1 MGKTII
7 RNMTEGSVFR
17 QLAAFSLPLL
27 LANSL
32 QTLYTTV
39 DTLVVGRFVG
49 TAALSAVST
58 CGELVNFYS
67 MIGMGLAS
75 AGQIIIAQFVGKDDK
90 ESVGKTI
97 GAMFS
102 TLTVLAVL
110 FSALCI
116 LTLDRQLQWIKLP
129 AEALADGRRYTLVSA
144 VGFVFIYGYNAVSAA
159 LRGMG
164 DSKRPLLFVAIASVA
179 NLLLDLLFVLGFGW
193 GAFGAALATILGQGF
208 SLVSSVIYLYRR
220 KDAFCFDFRLRSF
233 RPERRYLK
241 MLLQLG
247 VPTAAQFAAILIS
260 VLFIGAQINSFG
272 VAASASNG
280 IANKLENILRIVSNS
295 VGTAGSAMIAQN
307 LAAKQHKRVEKIL
320 GWVMVICVSWAALC
334 SAAILLLPRQIFSL
348 FNRDA
353 AVLEYAVIYGPV
365 GVLCY
370 MSNGLRA
377 TANALINGIGF
388 AALSLTSGLLD
399 GVAAR
404 IGFSLL
410 LGVGFGM
417 GLLGFWIGSALAGY
431 VPVVIGLVYFLSG
444 RWKTHRLITHQENEK
459 TKA

>member
-1 MGKTII
+1 MNNTII
-7 RNMTEGSVFR
+7 RNMTEGSVLR
-17 QLAAFSLPLL
+17 QLVAFSLPLL

-58 CGELVNFYS
+58 CGELVNFYG

-75 AGQIIIAQFVGKDDK
+75 AGQIIIAQFVGKNDK
-90 ESVGKTI
+90 SSVGKTI

-102 TLTVLAVL
+102 SLTVLAVL

-116 LTLDRQLQWIKLP
+116 LTLDWQLRWIKLP
-129 AEALADGRRYTLVSA
+129 AEALADGKRYTLVSA

-164 DSKRPLLFVAIASVA
+164 DSRRPLLFVTIASVA

-193 GAFGAALATILGQGF
+193 GAFGAALATVMGQAF

-220 KDAFCFDFRLRSF
+220 KAAFCFDFRPRSF
-233 RPERRYLK
+233 WPERRYLK

-247 VPTAAQFAAILIS
+247 IPTAAQFAAILIS

-272 VAASASNG
+272 VAASAANG

-307 LAAKQHKRVEKIL
+307 LAAKEHKRVEKIL
-320 GWVMVICVSWAALC
+320 GWVMIICVSWAAVC
-334 SAAILLLPRQIFSL
+334 SGVIFLLPRQIFCL
-348 FNRDA
+348 FNRDTE
-353 AVLEYAVIYGPV
+353 VLEYAVLYGPV

-388 AALSLTSGLLD
+388 AALSLASGLLD
-399 GVAAR
+399 GVVAR

-410 LGVGFGM
+410 LGVICGM

-431 VPVVIGLVYFLSG
+431 VPVVIGLIYFLSG
-444 RWKTHRLITHQENEK
+444 RWKTHRLITHQE
-459 TKA
+459 T

>member
-1 MGKTII
+1 MNNTII
-7 RNMTEGSVFR
+7 RNMTEGSILR
-17 QLAAFSLPLL
+17 QLVAFSLPLL
-27 LANSL
+27 VANSL
-32 QTLYTTV
+32 QTIYTTV

-49 TAALSAVST
+49 TAALAAVST
-58 CGELVNFYS
+58 CGELVNFYG

-75 AGQIIIAQFVGKDDK
+75 AGQIIIAQFVGKKDK
-90 ESVGKTI
+90 SSVGKTI
-97 GAMFS
+97 GAMLS
-102 TLTVLAVL
+102 SLTVLAVL

-116 LTLDRQLQWIKLP
+116 LTLDWQLRWIKLP
-129 AEALADGRRYTLVSA
+129 AEALVDGKRYTLVSA

-164 DSKRPLLFVAIASVA
+164 DSRRPLLFVTIASVA

-193 GAFGAALATILGQGF
+193 GAFGAALATIMGQAF

-220 KDAFCFDFRLRSF
+220 KAAFCFDFRLRSF
-233 RPERRYLK
+233 WPERRYLK

-247 VPTAAQFAAILIS
+247 IPTAAQFAAILIS

-272 VAASASNG
+272 VAASAANG

-307 LAAKQHKRVEKIL
+307 LAAKEHKRVEKIL
-320 GWVMVICVSWAALC
+320 GWVMIICVSWAAVC
-334 SAAILLLPRQIFSL
+334 SGVIFLLPRQIFCL
-348 FNRDA
+348 FNRDTEVLKY
-353 AVLEYAVIYGPV
+353 AVLYGPV

-388 AALSLTSGLLD
+388 AALSLASGLLD
-399 GVAAR
+399 GVVAR

-410 LGVGFGM
+410 LGVICGM

-431 VPVVIGLVYFLSG
+431 VPVVIGLIYFLSG
-444 RWKTHRLITHQENEK
+444 RWKTHRLITHQE
-459 TKA
+459 T

>member
-1 MGKTII
+1 MEQTII
-7 RNMTEGSVFR
+7 RNMTQGSVLR

-39 DTLVVGRFVG
+39 DALVVGRFVG

-58 CGELVNFYS
+58 CGELVNFYG
-67 MIGMGLAS
+67 MIGIGLAS
-75 AGQIIIAQFVGKDDK
+75 AGQIIIAQFVGKNDK
-90 ESVGKTI
+90 ASVGKTI

-102 TLTVLAVL
+102 TLTLLAVL
-110 FSALCI
+110 FSILCI
-116 LTLDRQLQWIKLP
+116 LTLDQQLRWIKLP
-129 AEALADGRRYTLVSA
+129 AEALAEGRSYTLVSA
-144 VGFVFIYGYNAVSAA
+144 AGFVFIYGYNAVSAA

-164 DSKRPLLFVAIASVA
+164 DSKRPLLFVAIASVT

-193 GAFGAALATILGQGF
+193 GAFGVALATIIGQAF
-208 SLVSSVIYLYRR
+208 SVVASVFYLYRR
-220 KDAFCFDFRLRSF
+220 RDAFCFDFRLHSF
-233 RPERRYLK
+233 QPEGRYLK

-247 VPTAAQFAAILIS
+247 IPTAAQFGAILIS

-272 VAASASNG
+272 VAASAANG

-307 LAAKQHKRVEKIL
+307 LAAKEHKRVEKIL
-320 GWVMVICVSWAALC
+320 GWVMVICVSWAVLC
-334 SAAILLLPRQIFSL
+334 SGAILMLPRQIFSL
-348 FNRDA
+348 FNRDG
-353 AVLEYAVIYGPV
+353 AVLEYAVLYGPV

-377 TANALINGIGF
+377 TANTLINGIGF
-388 AALSLTSGLLD
+388 AALSLTAGLLD
-399 GVAAR
+399 GVVAR

-410 LGVGFGM
+410 LGITFGM
-417 GLLGFWIGSALAGY
+417 GLMGFWIGSALAGY

-444 RWKTHRLITHQENEK
+444 NWKTHRLITHQEEV
-459 TKA
+459 

>member
-1 MGKTII
+1 MNNTII
-7 RNMTEGSVFR
+7 RNMTEGSILR
-17 QLAAFSLPLL
+17 QLVAFSLPLL
-27 LANSL
+27 VANCL
-32 QTLYTTV
+32 QTIYTTV

-49 TAALSAVST
+49 TAALAAVST
-58 CGELVNFYS
+58 CGELVNFYG

-75 AGQIIIAQFVGKDDK
+75 AGQIIIAQFVGKNDK
-90 ESVGKTI
+90 SSVGKTI
-97 GAMFS
+97 GAMLS
-102 TLTVLAVL
+102 SLTVLAVL

-116 LTLDRQLQWIKLP
+116 LTLDWQLRWIKLP
-129 AEALADGRRYTLVSA
+129 AEALADGKRYTLVSA

-164 DSKRPLLFVAIASVA
+164 DSRRPLLFVTIASVA

-193 GAFGAALATILGQGF
+193 GAFGAALATIMGQAF
-208 SLVSSVIYLYRR
+208 SLMSSVIYLYRR
-220 KDAFCFDFRLRSF
+220 KAAFCFDFRLRSF
-233 RPERRYLK
+233 WPERRYLK

-247 VPTAAQFAAILIS
+247 IPTAAQFAAILIS

-272 VAASASNG
+272 VAASAANG

-307 LAAKQHKRVEKIL
+307 LAAKEHKRVEKIL
-320 GWVMVICVSWAALC
+320 GWVMIICVSWAAVC
-334 SAAILLLPRQIFSL
+334 SGVIFLLPRQIFCL
-348 FNRDA
+348 FNRDTEVLKY
-353 AVLEYAVIYGPV
+353 AVLYGPV

-388 AALSLTSGLLD
+388 AALSLASGLLD
-399 GVAAR
+399 GVVAR

-410 LGVGFGM
+410 LGVICGM

-431 VPVVIGLVYFLSG
+431 VPVVIGLIYFLSG
-444 RWKTHRLITHQENEK
+444 RWKTHRLITHQE
-459 TKA
+459 T

>member
-1 MGKTII
+1 MEKTMIQ
-7 RNMTEGSVFR
+7 NMTEGSVFR
-17 QLAAFSLPLL
+17 QLATFSLPLL

-58 CGELVNFYS
+58 CGELVNFYG

-75 AGQIIIAQFVGKDDK
+75 AGQIIIAQFVGKNDK
-90 ESVGKTI
+90 VSIGKTI

-102 TLTVLAVL
+102 SLTVLAVL
-110 FSALCI
+110 FSVLCI
-116 LTLDRQLQWIKLP
+116 LTLDRQLRWIKLP
-129 AEALADGRRYTLVSA
+129 TEALADGKSYTMVSA
-144 VGFVFIYGYNAVSAA
+144 VGFVFIFGYNAVSAA

-164 DSKRPLLFVAIASVA
+164 DSRRPLLFVAIASVA
-179 NLLLDLLFVLGFGW
+179 NLLLDLLFVLAFGW
-193 GAFGAALATILGQGF
+193 GAFGAALATILGQAF
-208 SLVSSVIYLYRR
+208 SVVASVVYLYRR
-220 KDAFCFDFRLRSF
+220 KEAFCFDFRIRNF

-247 VPTAAQFAAILIS
+247 VPTAAQFAAILVS

-272 VAASASNG
+272 VAASAANG

-307 LAAKQHKRVEKIL
+307 LAAKKYKRVEKIL
-320 GWVMVICVSWAALC
+320 GWVMLICVSWAACC
-334 SAAILLLPRQIFSL
+334 SGAILLMPRQIFSL
-348 FNRDA
+348 FNRDG
-353 AVLEYAVIYGPV
+353 AVLEYAVRYGPV

-399 GVAAR
+399 GVVAR

-410 LGVGFGM
+410 LGVTWGM
-417 GLLGFWIGSALAGY
+417 GLMGFWVGSALAGY

-444 RWKTHRLITHQENEK
+444 RWKTHRLITHQEE
-459 TKA
+459 T